1 VAPSWKEPGKALECP
16 SAHDHRGSHRNRLE
30 ALEVGR
36 NVPGKLAFAADYA
49 TKGTGDDERDARVT
63 CHSPDLP
70 CGSGNAK

>member
-1 VAPSWKEPGKALECP
+1 
-16 SAHDHRGSHRNRLE
+16 
-30 ALEVGR
+30 
-36 NVPGKLAFAADYA
+36 VPGKLAFAADYA